1 MQSKIE
7 ERKTGRM
14 ANIITGCRIVCSLF
28 LLFVPAFSPGFFVL
42 YLVAGFTD
50 MIDGIVARMTNSVSE
65 FGSRLDTA
73 ADTVFVVICMIKLFP
88 VLKIP
93 LWLCIWIGVI
103 AAIKVINI
111 ISGYI
116 IQKKFTAKHTVLNKV
131 TGAALF
137 ILPLTLSMID
147 LKYSGSFVCAIALF
161 AAVEEG
167 HLIRTE
173 NHWSR
178 R

>member
-1 MQSKIE
+1 
-7 ERKTGRM
+7 M

-28 LLFVPAFSPGFFVL
+28 LLFVPAFSPAFFVL

-73 ADTVFVVICMIKLFP
+73 ADTVFVVICMIKLLP

-93 LWLCIWIGVI
+93 LWLSIWIVVI
-103 AAIKVINI
+103 AVIKVINI

-116 IQKKFTAKHTVLNKV
+116 IQKKFAAKHTVLNKV

-147 LKYSGSFVCAIALF
+147 LKYSGSFVCAIALL

>member
-1 MQSKIE
+1 MYVVYSYYL
-7 ERKTGRM
+7 
-14 ANIITGCRIVCSLF
+14 SLLF
-28 LLFVPAFSPGFFVL
+28 LPDFFVL

-50 MIDGIVARMTNSVSE
+50 MIDGTVARMTNSVSE

-73 ADTVFVVICMIKLFP
+73 ADTVFVVICMIKLLP
-88 VLKIP
+88 VLEIP
-93 LWLCIWIGVI
+93 LWLSIWIGVI
-103 AAIKVINI
+103 AVIKVINI

-116 IQKKFTAKHTVLNKV
+116 IQKKFAAKHTVLNKV

>member
-1 MQSKIE
+1 
-7 ERKTGRM
+7 M

-28 LLFVPAFSPGFFVL
+28 LLFVPAFSPAFFVL

-50 MIDGIVARMTNSVSE
+50 MIDGAVARMTNSVSE

-73 ADTVFVVICMIKLFP
+73 ADTVFVVICMIKLLP
-88 VLKIP
+88 VLEIP

-111 ISGYI
+111 ISGFI
-116 IQKKFTAKHTVLNKV
+116 IQKKYAAKHTVLNKV

-137 ILPLTLSMID
+137 ILPLTLFMID

>member
-1 MQSKIE
+1 
-7 ERKTGRM
+7 M

-28 LLFVPAFSPGFFVL
+28 LLFVPAFSPAFFVL

-73 ADTVFVVICMIKLFP
+73 ADTVFVVICMIKLLP
-88 VLKIP
+88 VLEIP

-111 ISGYI
+111 ISGFI
-116 IQKKFTAKHTVLNKV
+116 IQKKYAAKHTVLNKV

>member
-1 MQSKIE
+1 
-7 ERKTGRM
+7 M

-28 LLFVPAFSPGFFVL
+28 LLFVPAFSPAFFVL

-73 ADTVFVVICMIKLFP
+73 ADTVFVVICMIKLLP
-88 VLKIP
+88 VLEIP

-111 ISGYI
+111 ISGFI
-116 IQKKFTAKHTVLNKV
+116 IQKKYAAKHTVLNKV

-178 R
+178 G

>member
-1 MQSKIE
+1 
-7 ERKTGRM
+7 M

-28 LLFVPAFSPGFFVL
+28 LLFVPAFSPAFFVL

-50 MIDGIVARMTNSVSE
+50 MIDGAVARMTNSVSE

-73 ADTVFVVICMIKLFP
+73 ADTVFVVICMIKLLP
-88 VLKIP
+88 VLEIP

-103 AAIKVINI
+103 ATIKVINI
-111 ISGYI
+111 ISGFI
-116 IQKKFTAKHTVLNKV
+116 IQKKYAAKHTVLNKV

-137 ILPLTLSMID
+137 ILPLTLFMID

>member
-1 MQSKIE
+1 
-7 ERKTGRM
+7 M

-28 LLFVPAFSPGFFVL
+28 LLFVPTFSPAFFVL
-42 YLVAGFTD
+42 YLVTGFTD
-50 MIDGIVARMTNSVSE
+50 MIDGTVARMTNSVSE

-73 ADTVFVVICMIKLFP
+73 ADTVFVVICMIKLLP

-103 AAIKVINI
+103 AVIKVINI

-116 IQKKFTAKHTVLNKV
+116 IQKKFAAKHTVLNKV

-137 ILPLTLSMID
+137 ILPLTLSIID
-147 LKYSGSFVCAIALF
+147 LKYSGSFVCAIALL
-161 AAVEEG
+161 AAIDEG

>member
-1 MQSKIE
+1 
-7 ERKTGRM
+7 M

-28 LLFVPAFSPGFFVL
+28 LLFVPAFSPAFFVL

-50 MIDGIVARMTNSVSE
+50 MLDGTVARMTNSVSE

-73 ADTVFVVICMIKLFP
+73 ADTVFVVICMIKLLP
-88 VLKIP
+88 VLEIP

-111 ISGYI
+111 ISGFI
-116 IQKKFTAKHTVLNKV
+116 IQKKYAAKHTVLNKV

-137 ILPLTLSMID
+137 ILPLTLFMID